1 MLPPRTVE
9 SVFLPFQV
17 SEQVGNV
24 IEVMPNGDVY
34 VFFEY
39 IGKAYVFNP
48 AALKPE
54 VPTTDEISCY
64 GTQCTL
70 AYRSPGK
77 I

>member
-1 MLPPRTVE
+1 MSL
-9 SVFLPFQV
+9 FLPFQV
-17 SEQVGNV
+17 SEKVGNV

-39 IGKAYVFNP
+39 NGKAYVFNP

-54 VPTTDEISCY
+54 VPTAEEISSR
-64 GTQCTL
+64 GTQYTL
-70 AYRSPGK
+70 AYRSSGK